1 VFSPGVVCITSAR
14 PTGHLGDRAA
24 FTPSAVGDPDDVSAS
39 FWQRPGPIPREEGRI
54 DPGAKSDAVHEL
66 SIAQSLVESIRAELS
81 ARDNPRLVRAGVR
94 VGELSG
100 VHPDA
105 LKFSFDVI
113 VQGTEL
119 ERAELDVEW
128 IPLKY
133 RCRGCLHEFAVEA
146 YETTCPACGSL
157 ETTAVAGDELRLS
170 YIELE

>member
-1 VFSPGVVCITSAR
+1 
-14 PTGHLGDRAA
+14 
-24 FTPSAVGDPDDVSAS
+24 
-39 FWQRPGPIPREEGRI
+39 
-54 DPGAKSDAVHEL
+54 VHEL

-100 VHPDA
+100 VQPDA

-119 ERAELDVEW
+119 EQTELDIEW
-128 IPLKY
+128 VPLKY
-133 RCRGCLHEFAVEA
+133 RCRACLHEFAVEA
-146 YETTCPACGSL
+146 YEITCPACGSL